1 MRILQSN
8 LEASLA
14 PGQGREGAGEGGG
27 LQVESE
33 SYCLVHPS
41 WSPRPRP

>member
-27 LQVESE
+27 LQVESG
-33 SYCLVHPS
+33 
-41 WSPRPRP
+41 RPNRRRVRATA